1 MITQLIS
8 PSGNVSVQ
16 DSLWFIAN
24 SDNKL
29 EQDFK
34 YVFDLFEGDNQLIR
48 AKVFPEPT
56 TGKGYFD
63 ASPVMRNEITFDWF
77 TPVSPLASHFS
88 SYLKDPDYSGQIAT
102 RFQIRVGEDFSG
114 LTTLNL
120 ASGNTI
126 AYNAAVPLFNRR
138 VPNTVTA
145 YPEWQTNRPLKA
157 NISNTDKLMVGL
169 KCKQNALTMNAKSY
183 DINNTLINN
192 VSSGYSYQTNLTGY
206 GTPNYREFVQLDLG
220 VDSVT
225 KTTGNNVFDAA
236 YYDISFDGLNIAP
249 FRVYLKCERY
259 VPVNLHFINAYGMYD
274 SANFNLVKK
283 LSLDV
288 ERKNFSRRDY
298 TLNTNSVDY
307 FDSNNVY
314 NESRINFGSKID
326 WTYKLTMDYPSDA
339 EYQWLSELIIS
350 PQIYAEIDGA
360 YYPVSIKAN
369 NYEYREHSWG
379 GLQPFEVEISL
390 NQTRYGYRR

>member
-24 SDNKL
+24 SDNRT

-56 TGKGYFD
+56 TSKGYFD
-63 ASPVMRNEITFDWF
+63 AAPVIRNEITFDWF
-77 TPVSPLASHFS
+77 TPVSPLATHYS
-88 SYLKDPDYSGQIAT
+88 SYLIDPDYSGQIAT

-138 VPNTVTA
+138 VPKTVTTD
-145 YPEWQTNRPLKA
+145 PEWMTNRPLKA
-157 NISNTDKLMVGL
+157 TIANTDKLMVGI
-169 KCKQNALTMNAKSY
+169 KCKQNKLTMNCKSY

-192 VSSGYSYQTNLTGY
+192 ITATYEYQTNLTGY
-206 GTPNYREFVQLDLG
+206 DTPEYREFVQLDLG
-220 VDSVT
+220 VDAVT
-225 KTTGNNVFDAA
+225 KTTGNNVFNAA
-236 YYDISFDGLNIAP
+236 YYDISFGELKIDK
-249 FRVYLKCERY
+249 FRIYLKCDRY
-259 VPVNLHFINAYGMYD
+259 DTVNLHFINALGMFD
-274 SANFNLVKK
+274 TAKFGLVKK
-283 LSLDV
+283 LSLDL
-288 ERKNFSRRDY
+288 ERKNFSRREF
-298 TLNTNSVDY
+298 TLNATSVDY
-307 FDSNNVY
+307 YNSNKVY

-339 EYQWLSELIIS
+339 EYQWLSELIVS

-360 YYPVSIKAN
+360 YYPVSIKAT
-369 NYEYREHSWG
+369 NYEYKEQNWA
-379 GLQPFEVEISL
+379 GLQPLEVEISL